1 MRSHEA
7 GALHAEGYGGPP
19 LYLPY
24 PDDVMALLPQLWPES
39 VGRDDEGRLTV
50 AGLDVA
56 SIARDFGTAAYVIDE
71 GDFRA
76 RAQFG
81 NWLKDL
87 TTEQY
92 QAIYRDPIYPKN
104 LYLDRAPYDHAE
116 YRREVTEKQ
125 IELLHSRD
133 VWRRPDRS

>member
-1 MRSHEA
+1 MYVVANQVGTYYLYTDSDVPIDTFGSPSMICDYRGSVVGEVGYAGHSTYVA
-7 GALHAEGYGGPP
+7 GTVDIGAL
-19 LYLPY
+19 
-24 PDDVMALLPQLWPES
+24 
-39 VGRDDEGRLTV
+39 R
-50 AGLDVA
+50 
-56 SIARDFGTAAYVIDE
+56 
-71 GDFRA
+71 DFRA